1 MKIKIIFVI
10 VAAALLLGL
19 GIGAVT
25 SAKITSKIVSKSKDR
40 EYDGTIKVWKYVYDK
55 QSAGYD
61 SLARISKITIQ
72 NKFDKV
78 KNRKGNMYFIP
89 SSTIQIEKAIEKYK
103 VRTDTLKIIQ

>member
-10 VAAALLLGL
+10 VFLAGLIAGGLAAGKY
-19 GIGAVT
+19 V
-25 SAKITSKIVSKSKDR
+25 SFSKNR
-40 EYDGTIKVWKYVYDK
+40 EFARTEKVWKYVYDK

-78 KNRKGNMYFIP
+78 KNRNGNMYFIP

-103 VRTDTLKIIQ
+103 VRPDTLQIIQ